1 AIKTTYPCFAIVNTR
16 FEHRPEIPTSY
27 HLIITGYSMLKF
39 AIVILLPAVLA
50 SLFTGLFFLIRDGGN
65 TRRVVNSLATR
76 VALSV
81 LLLALVLISLWTGS
95 LTLNPT
101 P

>member
-1 AIKTTYPCFAIVNTR
+1 
-16 FEHRPEIPTSY
+16 
-27 HLIITGYSMLKF
+27 MLKF
-39 AIVILLPAVLA
+39 AIVILLLSVLA
-50 SLFTGLFFLIRDGGN
+50 SLFSGLFFLIRDGGK
-65 TRRVVNSLATR
+65 TRRVVNSLAIR

>member
-1 AIKTTYPCFAIVNTR
+1 MLKT
-16 FEHRPEIPTSY
+16 
-27 HLIITGYSMLKF
+27 LIITLLL
-39 AIVILLPAVLA
+39 AVIV
-50 SLFTGLFFLIRDGGN
+50 SLFSGLFFLIRDGGKTN
-65 TRRVVNSLATR
+65 RVINSLALR

-81 LLLALVLISLWTGS
+81 LLLLVILLSLWQGG

>member
-1 AIKTTYPCFAIVNTR
+1 
-16 FEHRPEIPTSY
+16 
-27 HLIITGYSMLKF
+27 MLKIL
-39 AIVILLPAVLA
+39 IVVLMLAVLV
-50 SLFTGLFFLIRDGGN
+50 SLFSGLFFLIKDGGKTN
-65 TRRVVNSLATR
+65 RVLNSLALR

-81 LLLALVLISLWTGS
+81 ALLAVILLALWQGG

>member
-1 AIKTTYPCFAIVNTR
+1 
-16 FEHRPEIPTSY
+16 
-27 HLIITGYSMLKF
+27 MLKIL
-39 AIVILLPAVLA
+39 IVVLLLAVVV
-50 SLFTGLFFLIRDGGN
+50 SLFSGLFFLIRDGGKTN
-65 TRRVVNSLATR
+65 RVINSLALR

-81 LLLALVLISLWTGS
+81 LLLLVILLSLWQGG

>member
-1 AIKTTYPCFAIVNTR
+1 
-16 FEHRPEIPTSY
+16 
-27 HLIITGYSMLKF
+27 MLKIL
-39 AIVILLPAVLA
+39 IVVLMLAVLV
-50 SLFTGLFFLIRDGGN
+50 SLFSGLFFLIKDGGKTN
-65 TRRVVNSLATR
+65 RVLNSLALR

-81 LLLALVLISLWTGS
+81 ALLAVILIALWQGG

>member
-1 AIKTTYPCFAIVNTR
+1 
-16 FEHRPEIPTSY
+16 
-27 HLIITGYSMLKF
+27 MLKVVVVVLML
-39 AIVILLPAVLA
+39 AVIV
-50 SLFTGLFFLIRDGGN
+50 SLFSGLFFLIRDGGK
-65 TRRVVNSLATR
+65 THRVVNSLALR

-81 LLLALVLISLWTGS
+81 LLLAVILLSLWQGG

>member
-1 AIKTTYPCFAIVNTR
+1 
-16 FEHRPEIPTSY
+16 
-27 HLIITGYSMLKF
+27 MLKIL
-39 AIVILLPAVLA
+39 IVVLMLAVLV
-50 SLFTGLFFLIRDGGN
+50 SLFSGLFFLIRDGGKTN
-65 TRRVVNSLATR
+65 RVLNSLALR

-81 LLLALVLISLWTGS
+81 ALLAVILLSLWQGG

>member
-1 AIKTTYPCFAIVNTR
+1 
-16 FEHRPEIPTSY
+16 
-27 HLIITGYSMLKF
+27 MLKIL
-39 AIVILLPAVLA
+39 IVALLMAVVV
-50 SLFTGLFFLIRDGGN
+50 SLFSGLFFLIRDGGQTN
-65 TRRVVNSLATR
+65 RVVNSLALR

-81 LLLALVLISLWTGS
+81 LLLLVILLSLWQGG

>member
-1 AIKTTYPCFAIVNTR
+1 
-16 FEHRPEIPTSY
+16 
-27 HLIITGYSMLKF
+27 MLK
-39 AIVILLPAVLA
+39 IVVVVLMLAVLV
-50 SLFTGLFFLIRDGGN
+50 SLFSGLFFLIKDGGKTN
-65 TRRVVNSLATR
+65 RVLNSLALR

-81 LLLALVLISLWTGS
+81 ALLAVILISLWQGG

>member
-1 AIKTTYPCFAIVNTR
+1 MLKA
-16 FEHRPEIPTSY
+16 
-27 HLIITGYSMLKF
+27 LIIILMLS
-39 AIVILLPAVLA
+39 VIA
-50 SLFTGLFFLIRDGGN
+50 SLFSGLFFLIRDGGKTN
-65 TRRVVNSLATR
+65 RVVNSLAVR

-81 LLLALVLISLWTGS
+81 LLLAVILLSLWQGS

>member
-1 AIKTTYPCFAIVNTR
+1 
-16 FEHRPEIPTSY
+16 
-27 HLIITGYSMLKF
+27 MLKIL
-39 AIVILLPAVLA
+39 IVVLMLAVMV
-50 SLFTGLFFLIRDGGN
+50 SLFSGLFFLIRDEGKTN
-65 TRRVVNSLATR
+65 RVLNSLALR

-81 LLLALVLISLWTGS
+81 ALLAVILLSLWQGG

>member
-1 AIKTTYPCFAIVNTR
+1 
-16 FEHRPEIPTSY
+16 
-27 HLIITGYSMLKF
+27 MLKIF
-39 AIVILLPAVLA
+39 IVVLLLAVIA
-50 SLFTGLFFLIRDGGN
+50 SLFSGLFFLIRDGGKTN
-65 TRRVVNSLATR
+65 RVINSLALR

-81 LLLALVLISLWTGS
+81 LLLLVILLSLWQGG

>member
-1 AIKTTYPCFAIVNTR
+1 
-16 FEHRPEIPTSY
+16 
-27 HLIITGYSMLKF
+27 MLKIL
-39 AIVILLPAVLA
+39 IVVLLLAVIV
-50 SLFTGLFFLIRDGGN
+50 SLFSGLFFLIRDGGKTN
-65 TRRVVNSLATR
+65 RVINSLALR

-81 LLLALVLISLWTGS
+81 LLLIVILLSLWQGG